1 MRPLR
6 GNWRGKPRGWN
17 SGAYLLLAVALTACC
32 GSDTGG
38 TPSSPDPSLGPAPVP
53 VSPIDGAQV
62 TTDTP
67 VFTVRNAR
75 GFDSGQGQYLFEVI
89 TLGKGTVVASGT
101 VPAGH
106 STTTASFAVPRGMS
120 LAWRATAIGPA
131 SQVASATALFK
142 MPAVSC
148 QPLGDGW
155 AKAVVDVLLPFCA
168 QMPNIYNDPN
178 DVLGPYDAGG
188 FGPNNFFG
196 FLSLGEEGHVTVD
209 MEACATDLS
218 GNDLR
223 VFQAVGSE
231 PVTVY
236 AGGTATGPWI
246 LLGADARCGTR
257 IPGTQTTRFCDFDL
271 GAGEV
276 QEARFFKIVDAE
288 RFPCEQA
295 GTPSEGAD
303 IDAVR
308 ILQAGP

>member
-1 MRPLR
+1 MRLPVRLR
-6 GNWRGKPRGWN
+6 
-17 SGAYLLLAVALTACC
+17 SAHLLLVAALTACC
-32 GSDTGG
+32 GSDSGG
-38 TPSSPDPSLGPAPVP
+38 TPSSPGPPLGPVP
-53 VSPIDGAQV
+53 VPMSPIDGAQV

-67 VFTVRNAR
+67 VFTVQNAQ
-75 GFDSGQGQYLFEVI
+75 GFDSGQAQYLFEVL
-89 TLGKGTVVASGT
+89 TQGKGTVVASGT

-131 SQVASATALFK
+131 SQLPSATALFK
-142 MPAVSC
+142 MPAVAC

-178 DVLGPYDAGG
+178 DVLGPYNAGG
-188 FGPNNFFG
+188 YGPNNYFG

-209 MEACATDLS
+209 MEACATDLA
-218 GNDLR
+218 GPDLR

-236 AGGTATGPWI
+236 AAGTATGPFV
-246 LLGADARCGTR
+246 LLAADRTCGSR
-257 IPGTQTTRFCDFDL
+257 IPGTRTTRYCDFDL
-271 GAGEV
+271 AEGEV
-276 QEARFFKIVDAE
+276 QEARYFKIVDAE
-288 RFPCEQA
+288 RYPCAQA

>member
-6 GNWRGKPRGWN
+6 GAAGEL
-17 SGAYLLLAVALTACC
+17 ALLLFAAALTACC
-32 GSDTGG
+32 GSDSGG
-38 TPSSPDPSLGPAPVP
+38 TPSSPSPPLGPVPVP
-53 VSPIDGAQV
+53 VSPINGAQV
-62 TTDTP
+62 TTDSP
-67 VFTVRNAR
+67 AFTVQNAQ
-75 GFDSGQGQYLFEVI
+75 GFDSGQAQYRFEVV
-89 TLGKGTVVASGT
+89 TQGKGTVVASAT

-131 SQVASATALFK
+131 SQIPSSTALFT
-142 MPAVSC
+142 MPAVAC

-209 MEACATDLS
+209 MQACAADSS

-236 AGGTATGPWI
+236 AGGTASGPWV
-246 LLGADARCGTR
+246 LLGADVRCGER
-257 IPGTQTTRFCDFDL
+257 IPGTQTTRYCDFDL
-271 GAGEV
+271 ATGEV
-276 QEARFFKIVDAE
+276 QQARFFKIVDAE
-288 RFPCEQA
+288 RFPCAQA

>member
-1 MRPLR
+1 MRLPVRLR
-6 GNWRGKPRGWN
+6 
-17 SGAYLLLAVALTACC
+17 SAHLLLVAALTACC
-32 GSDTGG
+32 GSDSGG
-38 TPSSPDPSLGPAPVP
+38 TPSSPGPPLGPVP
-53 VSPIDGAQV
+53 VPMSPIDGAQV

-67 VFTVRNAR
+67 VFTVQNAQ
-75 GFDSGQGQYLFEVI
+75 GFDSGQAQYLFEVV
-89 TLGKGTVVASGT
+89 TQGKGTVVASGT

-106 STTTASFAVPRGMS
+106 STTAASFAVPRGIS
-120 LAWRATAIGPA
+120 LAWRATVIGPA
-131 SQVASATALFK
+131 SQLPSATALFK
-142 MPAVSC
+142 MPAVAC

-178 DVLGPYDAGG
+178 DVLGPYNAGG
-188 FGPNNFFG
+188 FGPNNYFG

-209 MEACATDLS
+209 MEACATDLA
-218 GNDLR
+218 GPDLR

-236 AGGTATGPWI
+236 AAGTSTGPFV
-246 LLGADARCGTR
+246 LLAADRTCGER
-257 IPGTQTTRFCDFDL
+257 IPGTKTTRFCDFDL
-271 GAGEV
+271 AEGEV
-276 QEARFFKIVDAE
+276 QEARYFKIVDAE
-288 RFPCEQA
+288 RYPCAQA